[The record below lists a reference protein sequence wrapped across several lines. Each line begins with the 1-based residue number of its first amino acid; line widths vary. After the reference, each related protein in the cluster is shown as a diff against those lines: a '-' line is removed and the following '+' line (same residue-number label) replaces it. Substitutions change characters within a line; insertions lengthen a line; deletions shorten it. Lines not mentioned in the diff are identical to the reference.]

1 MTKLFL
7 TILLALALPAAAV
20 AAARARGVTDPRA
33 FVAGQYAAYVRGAGD
48 HTPPDPVWT
57 YSDRLRAL
65 FDAYNRWQRRHDDLV
80 GALDFDWW
88 INAQDWELHDV
99 NVTAAAQG
107 PNRMLVTARFRNI
120 DRRDEV
126 RFQFVRAGRR
136 WYLDDAIEG
145 TGHGDNGWTLSALLR
160 SREE

>member
-7 TILLALALPAAAV
+7 TMFMALALPAAA
-20 AAARARGVTDPRA
+20 AAAPARGVADPRA
-33 FVAGQYAAYVRGAGD
+33 FVAGQYAAYVRGGGD

-65 FDAYNRWQRRHDDLV
+65 FAGYNSWQRRHQDTV
-80 GALDFDWW
+80 GSLDFDWW

-99 NVTAAAQG
+99 SVTAAAQG
-107 PNRMLVTARFRNI
+107 PNRMLVTARFRNV

-126 RFQFVRAGRR
+126 RFLFVRVGRR
-136 WYLDDAIEG
+136 WCLDDAVEG
-145 TGHGDNGWTLSALLR
+145 SGHGDDGWTLSALLR

>member
-7 TILLALALPAAAV
+7 TMLLALALPAAAG
-20 AAARARGVTDPRA
+20 AAPARGVTDPRA
-33 FVAGQYAAYVRGAGD
+33 FVAQHYAAYVRGGGD
-48 HTPPDPVWT
+48 HTPPDPAWT

-65 FDAYNRWQRRHDDLV
+65 FAGYNSWQRRHQDTV
-80 GALDFDWW
+80 GSLDFDWW

-126 RFQFVRAGRR
+126 RFQFVRVGRR
-136 WYLDDAIEG
+136 WYLDDVVEG
-145 TGHGDNGWTLSALLR
+145 TGQGDNGWTLSALLR
-160 SREE
+160 SHEE